1 MEVMSP
7 ALKKI
12 LNFYLPPLVW
22 GILIF
27 SGSSVAAPSV
37 TPVFWLDFVIH
48 KTAHIIEY
56 AILGILTYRALKTE
70 NISRKEAV
78 VYAIIIAAFYG
89 LTDEFH
95 QRFTPHRTTRL
106 RDVIIDTIAA
116 TGGIFIVWKLLPKMP
131 KKLLNWAKKLDH
143 H

>member
-70 NISRKEAV
+70 NISHREAV

-95 QRFTPHRTTRL
+95 QSLTPHRTTRL

-131 KKLLNWAKKLDH
+131 KKLLNWAKKLDLL
-143 H
+143 